1 MGCRTWSTLPI
12 EERTRTSLQGMNY
25 KITKPCIARVRSSV
39 QFSWRLLSCS
49 GHIILCFVLLL
60 NLILK
65 FSCLPPMHNPS
76 TSFYKM
82 GNYFLLQK
90 NTFILAISCA
100 TRLNEENEAQFPALR
115 RTVLSKLISV

>member
-49 GHIILCFVLLL
+49 GHDHFMISIAFESYFEFFMSSSGAYSIHIILQNGQLFLV
-60 NLILK
+60 IEK
-65 FSCLPPMHNPS
+65 Y
-76 TSFYKM
+76 FYS
-82 GNYFLLQK
+82 NFLRYK
-90 NTFILAISCA
+90 
-100 TRLNEENEAQFPALR
+100 
-115 RTVLSKLISV
+115 VK